1 MTKPRT
7 VQDFLQ
13 DIVNYSTDAME
24 FVGDMDFATFAQD
37 KRTHY
42 AIV

>member
-24 FVGDMDFATFAQD
+24 FVGDMDFATFALGPVL
-37 KRTHY
+37 KLSP
-42 AIV
+42 